1 MFTLWLNPNA
11 TCYQFVINIQT
22 GRCKKWRFTFKHTI
36 FLQLYTCEQYCKQTK
51 FYWTNLWMNRKHAYL
66 YIIYISIDMRASVDR
81 CRAEFR
87 GAGPDQCRLYPERHH
102 YCRREDGPCDRQQ
115 GPVQAITAWV
125 PIQGLRGAQ
134 EVRGQPRHVWQLA
147 PQVQEADGNESEAG
161 KSPVRFHHR
170 PPGGARG
177 RNHVSVEVRDI
188 GSLVQSK

>member
-1 MFTLWLNPNA
+1 
-11 TCYQFVINIQT
+11 
-22 GRCKKWRFTFKHTI
+22 
-36 FLQLYTCEQYCKQTK
+36 
-51 FYWTNLWMNRKHAYL
+51 MNRKHAYL
-66 YIIYISIDMRASVDR
+66 YIIYIYIDMRASADR

-115 GPVQAITAWV
+115 GPVQAITARV

-147 PQVQEADGNESEAG
+147 PQVQEANGHESEAG

-177 RNHVSVEVRDI
+177 RDHVSVEVRDTE
-188 GSLVQSK
+188 SLYRASKNLNGVFWGKWTNLDNRMWYTLHVCRQNEWATIYTRITVL